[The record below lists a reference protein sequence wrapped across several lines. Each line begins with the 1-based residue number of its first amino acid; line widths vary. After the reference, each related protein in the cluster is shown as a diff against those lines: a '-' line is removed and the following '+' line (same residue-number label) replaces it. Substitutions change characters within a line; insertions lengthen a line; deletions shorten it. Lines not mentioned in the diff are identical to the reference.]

1 MRKLGM
7 YMALFGVLA
16 IVLNFLDRVPTLLA
30 WIYNW
35 GEGVAWGIKIGL
47 VVAGAVLFFMGK
59 PAAEA
64 GGAEAVGAEATGAE
78 ASGAEASGAEATG
91 GAEGGAEQ

>member
-47 VVAGAVLFFMGK
+47 VVVGAVLFFMGK
-59 PAAEA
+59 SAEEAA
-64 GGAEAVGAEATGAE
+64 GAEAVGAE

>member
-30 WIYNW
+30 WIYDW

-47 VVAGAVLFFMGK
+47 VVVGAVLFFMGK
-59 PAAEA
+59 SAEEAA
-64 GGAEAVGAEATGAE
+64 GAEAVGAE
-78 ASGAEASGAEATG
+78 ASGAEASR